1 MVAED
6 PSMISRLSRRFL
18 PSFALV
24 VIALANCPALSGQSS
39 TAAGVPELQVRSADF
54 DSSANTV
61 AVELVN
67 NGQKAITAYGL
78 EVTLTADGKAIGR
91 FSFSSDLLDAVVDG
105 RLQAG
110 SEEAWSGAIQ
120 PGDPYTESLPA
131 KQANLATATAPV
143 TAQVVV
149 KGVIWSDG
157 TVEGADRYSMQQI
170 LDRREATLRAEE
182 KVLAILDAHT
192 TEAQIQHSVGAALEA
207 VNQLMSAPQGAETLN
222 SAVLNDAVQNLAQ
235 IQSSSAPLA
244 QWNAYSK
251 SLADRHQRRTALMR
265 SPQPD

>member
-1 MVAED
+1 ML
-6 PSMISRLSRRFL
+6 PRLSRRFL
-18 PSFALV
+18 PAYALV
-24 VIALANCPALSGQSS
+24 AVALANCPALPGQNS
-39 TAAGVPELQVRSADF
+39 TEAGVPELQVSSADF
-54 DSSANTV
+54 DPAANTV

-120 PGDPYTESLPA
+120 PGNPYTESLPA
-131 KQANLATATAPV
+131 TQANLATATAPV

-192 TEAQIQHSVGAALEA
+192 TEAQIQHRIGAALQA
-207 VNQLMSAPQGAETLN
+207 VNQLMSAPQGAEALN
-222 SAVLNDAVQNLAQ
+222 SAVLNDAAQ
-235 IQSSSAPLA
+235 SLTRIQASTAPAA

-251 SLADRHQRRTALMR
+251 SLADRHQRRAALVR
-265 SPQPD
+265 SPQAE

>member
-1 MVAED
+1 MLPR
-6 PSMISRLSRRFL
+6 PSRCFL
-18 PSFALV
+18 ASFAL
-24 VIALANCPALSGQSS
+24 IAVALVHSPAQPGQSS

-78 EVTLTADGKAIGR
+78 AVTLTADGKAIGR

-110 SEEAWSGAIQ
+110 SEDAWTGAIQ

-131 KQANLATATAPV
+131 KQANLAAATAPV
-143 TAQVVV
+143 TAQVAVT
-149 KGVIWSDG
+149 GVIWSDG
-157 TVEGADRYSMQQI
+157 TVEGTDRYSMQQI

-192 TEAQIQHSVGAALEA
+192 SEAQMQHRIGAALEA
-207 VNQLMSAPQGAETLN
+207 VNQLMSAPQGMEALN
-222 SAVLNDAVQNLAQ
+222 SAVLNDAAQ
-235 IQSSSAPLA
+235 SLTRIQASSAPAA

-251 SLADRHQRRTALMR
+251 SLADRHLRRAVLMR
-265 SPQPD
+265 APQAE